1 MCTWP
6 VLLRYSQVDALP
18 EMIFADEAFDNLATA
33 FLDDQLLEVINL
45 VNMDLDQETR
55 QVVLVGCGL
64 DTRPYR

>member
-1 MCTWP
+1 M
-6 VLLRYSQVDALP
+6 DA
-18 EMIFADEAFDNLATA
+18 ISGNDDSFDNVATA
-33 FLDDQLLEVINL
+33 FLDNQLLEAINL